1 MKSNNKIRKVLKQ
14 LKHCQEIEKI
24 ERTKNGFRVYAKNGE
39 VRAVHMGN
47 AAWLPLK
54 VWLRRN
60 TSLKN
65 LSV

>member
-1 MKSNNKIRKVLKQ
+1 MKSNNKIRKVLRQ
-14 LKHCQEIEKI
+14 LKNCKEIEKI
-24 ERTKNGFRVYAKNGE
+24 ERTKSGFRVYALNGA

-47 AAWLPLK
+47 AAWPPLK